1 MKGLIGYSKRSELDP
16 MGSHGSFR
24 DLRQEEDPRLIG
36 MVYSKDPGCQN
47 SQIPTFSSS
56 NQKSNAG

>member
-36 MVYSKDPGCQN
+36 MVYS
-47 SQIPTFSSS
+47 
-56 NQKSNAG
+56 